1 MGTDHFGD
9 DFKRDAV
16 AQIIERAIL
25 LRRFRSGSGSKPQG
39 GTSIHSHEKR
49 GTGIINDE
57 LAIGRFV
64 WSRLRSPSTPRPAK
78 ASHVSAATASSSKA
92 PASNFWIRM
101 RIRLRDRSRH
111 RARLWSVS
119 PAR

>member
-9 DFKRDAV
+9 DFKRDAIV
-16 AQIIERAIL
+16 QIIERAIL

-57 LAIGRFV
+57 FAIAGLSGAGCALQAPLDRQSV
-64 WSRLRSPSTPRPAK
+64 SRLGGHGLVIKGTGLELLDPDADQVARQI
-78 ASHVSAATASSSKA
+78 ASSSEA
-92 PASNFWIRM
+92 VEC
-101 RIRLRDRSRH
+101 L
-111 RARLWSVS
+111 AR
-119 PAR
+119 

>member
-64 WSRLRSPSTPRPAK
+64 WSQATFQVPLNAGARPK
-78 ASHVSAATASSSKA
+78 KVRTSRRRESAG
-92 PASNFWIRM
+92 
-101 RIRLRDRSRH
+101 
-111 RARLWSVS
+111 
-119 PAR
+119 